1 MTVKIGERKAD
12 AIIFDLERTFYSAE
26 EADRIFATA
35 RKQLAMALLIQP
47 GSMGELPEDAIKGKV
62 GELTALTNKI
72 SWSQAYLQLGGNL
85 DFFHQTVRGINRSDG
100 LKPNPELYRM
110 LDSLRN
116 KVKLGL
122 LTKATVPT
130 AEAICA
136 KILGEEWKKSFD
148 SVVCDGTPGCPA
160 EKPDPRAFEF
170 ILSKLGVSPERTVM
184 VGDNL
189 ADDILSAAALGMLTV
204 YVGDQDGIGDFRISR
219 IEDLATLLK
228 LPEDL

>member
-12 AIIFDLERTFYSAE
+12 GIIFDLERTFYSAE

-35 RKQLAMALLIQP
+35 RRQPAMALLIQP
-47 GSMGELPEDAIKGKV
+47 GSMGELPEDAIKEKV
-62 GELTALTNKI
+62 GKLTALTNKI
-72 SWSQAYLQLGGNL
+72 SWSQAYLQLGGDL
-85 DFFHQTVRGINRSDG
+85 DFFHQTVRGIDRSDG

-110 LDSLRN
+110 LGSLRN

-148 SVVCDGTPGCPA
+148 AVICDGTPGCPA
-160 EKPDPRAFEF
+160 EKPDPRAYFF
-170 ILSKLGVSPERTVM
+170 SQAAI
-184 VGDNL
+184 
-189 ADDILSAAALGMLTV
+189 SATNY
-204 YVGDQDGIGDFRISR
+204 YVFV
-219 IEDLATLLK
+219 EVAV
-228 LPEDL
+228 